1 MTMPLK
7 TKTVKATEV
16 YADDIIIWGGQPYPV
31 IAATVLKSQV
41 RIAFGD
47 FPAMSFGLNETFEI
61 VISGDTEI

>member
-1 MTMPLK
+1 MLPK

-16 YADDIIIWGGQPYPV
+16 YEDDVILWGGQPCRV
-31 IAATVLKSQV
+31 IGVKVLKSNV

-47 FPAMSFGLNETFEI
+47 FPAMSFGQDETFEI

>member
-16 YADDIIIWGGQPYPV
+16 YADAVIIWGGRPCRV
-31 IAATVLKSQV
+31 IGTKILKSQV

-47 FPAMSFGLNETFEI
+47 FPAMTFGQDETFEI

>member
-1 MTMPLK
+1 MTLK

-16 YADDIIIWGGQPYPV
+16 YADDIIIWGGRPCRV
-31 IAATVLKSQV
+31 IGVKVLKSQV

-47 FPAMSFGLNETFEI
+47 FPAMAFGQDETFEL

>member
-1 MTMPLK
+1 MTLK

-16 YADDIIIWGGQPYPV
+16 YADAVILWSGQPCRV
-31 IAATVLKSQV
+31 IGVKVLKSQV

-47 FPAMSFGLNETFEI
+47 FPAMSFGQDETFKI